1 MKLPKFVLSA
11 LGLLLLAGNSFAGPL
26 LAKTPPAQPIVPPA
40 PTSGGWYWGVSSGY
54 LWLNDSSLCGC
65 EKLNYSD
72 GWGIHGAV
80 GYRFSN
86 AFTLGVSAGYLNGQY
101 DVTDNHGGGAGS
113 ADLHMVPITLN
124 ATYNINLTNSLLMY
138 LGAGI
143 GTAWSELDGVDNID
157 GGGDWHLAWQAR
169 AGFGYKVNDDVTV
182 NLGYRYVNVIDALG
196 GYDDAKGHMAEAGLK
211 VNF

>member
-1 MKLPKFVLSA
+1 MKLPKLTFTA
-11 LGLLLLAGNSFAGPL
+11 LGLLLLAGSSFAGPL
-26 LAKTPPAQPIVPPA
+26 LTKTPPAQPIVPPA

-54 LWLNDSSLCGC
+54 LWLNDSTLCGC

-72 GWGIHGAV
+72 GWGINGAV

-86 AFTLGVSAGYLNGQY
+86 AFTLGLGAGYLNGQY
-101 DVTDNHGGGAGS
+101 DVTDGGS

-124 ATYNINLTNSLLMY
+124 ATYNINLTNSLLIY

-143 GTAWSELDGVDNID
+143 GTAWSELEGVDD
-157 GGGDWHLAWQAR
+157 VDSGGDWHLVWQAR
-169 AGFGYKVNDDVTV
+169 AGFGYKVNNDVTV
-182 NLGYRYVNVIDALG
+182 NLGYRYIDVTDGVG
-196 GYDDAKGHMAEAGLK
+196 GFDDAKGHMAEAGLK